1 MSAIE
6 ISKSLAVLVN
16 KETLEPDE
24 YFTILKSTG
33 STIDAE
39 ELQGQLNFVAAQINK
54 ARKLGQ
60 KNFGD
65 WLEFSARVLAKELV
79 LPQFGV
85 TQFVHRAAVADF
97 IEKVQPKHSVKII
110 ELERYPRIIPDA
122 SATRIESIKNE
133 GLFDGILVVFTDFTE
148 KKHQSKKDKE
158 FIARNRD
165 PIAFG
170 YFKEPESGD
179 THHRLYHI
187 ADWVD
192 AQCELS
198 FDKVLDSVEKGQWG
212 TISVETIQAPAP
224 PQSAVRRLLE
234 WMTGRT

>member
-1 MSAIE
+1 MTAIE
-6 ISKSLAVLVN
+6 VSNSLAVLVN
-16 KETLEPDE
+16 KDALEPDE
-24 YFTILKSTG
+24 YFTILKASG
-33 STIDAE
+33 SSIDAE
-39 ELQGQLNFVAAQINK
+39 TLQTQLNFVAAQIKK
-54 ARKLGQ
+54 AKKLGQ
-60 KNFGD
+60 KNFAE
-65 WLEFSARVLAKELV
+65 WLEFSARVLTKELV

-85 TQFVHRAAVADF
+85 TQFVHRVAVADF
-97 IEKVQPKHSVKII
+97 IEKVTPKHSVKII

-122 SATRIESIKNE
+122 AAEKIERVKNE
-133 GLFDGILVVFTDFTE
+133 GLFDGILVVFTDFSD

-170 YFKEPESGD
+170 FFKEPESGD

-187 ADWVD
+187 ADWAD
-192 AQCELS
+192 DQCDLS

-212 TISVETIQAPAP
+212 TLSVETIQAPTP
-224 PQSAVRRLLE
+224 PQSAIKKVIR